1 VKNRINKQGLLN
13 TLSQW
18 NSFLGKKVHLIA
30 CGGTA
35 MTLLNIKE
43 STKDVDFIVP
53 EEKEYDYLIKTLQ
66 QLGYDAASGVGY
78 SKDGGF
84 VFDLFKGHKVHTT
97 ELLESPLEESNHIL
111 MEELSHI
118 YLGVLNYYDL
128 IIAKLFRST
137 TIDIEDCLTLVR
149 NKRKEID
156 INKLVKRYRETSSFD
171 ISQEKVDQYLESFLR
186 LLKKEGLNYE
196 R

>member
-1 VKNRINKQGLLN
+1 MKNRINKQGLLD

-18 NSFLGKKVHLIA
+18 NSFLKRKIHLIA

-35 MTLLNIKE
+35 MTLLNIKK
-43 STKDVDFIVP
+43 STKDIDFIVP
-53 EEKEYDYLIKTLQ
+53 EEKECDYLIKTLQ
-66 QLGYDAASGVGY
+66 QLGYNAASGAGY

-84 VFDLFKGHKVHTT
+84 VFDLFKGNKVHTT

-111 MEELSHI
+111 IEELSHI

-137 TIDIEDCLTLVR
+137 TVDIEDCLALVR
-149 NKRKEID
+149 NKRKEINID
-156 INKLVKRYRETSSFD
+156 KLIKRYRETSSFD
-171 ISQEKVDQYLESFLR
+171 ISQEKVDQHLESFLR
-186 LLKKEGLNYE
+186 LLKKEGLNHE